1 MLVFTYRKE
10 ILMNSNLVILPTRSR
25 PDSAERCINA
35 LKEHSVLSDF
45 VIAIDDD
52 QADLYPR
59 LDGVTYEVNPRLR
72 MNGTLNLV
80 ANKYADKYETI
91 FFLGDDHLVQTPNW
105 DEYLS
110 KAIAHKGYG
119 LAYGNDLL
127 QRHQLATAVMMSTN
141 IIKAVG
147 YMAPPKLV
155 HLYMDNYWMILGQ
168 RLGTL
173 WYFDNVIVEHLHP
186 VAGKVAWDEQY
197 REANS
202 DEVANKDRME
212 LHRYMEED
220 FATEL
225 EKITTALGL

>member
-1 MLVFTYRKE
+1 
-10 ILMNSNLVILPTRSR
+10 MNTNLVILPTRSR
-25 PDSAERCINA
+25 PDNAERCINA
-35 LKEHSVLSDF
+35 LKEHSVMSDF

-52 QADLYPR
+52 QSDLYPR

-91 FFLGDDHLVQTPNW
+91 FFLGDDHLVQTPSW
-105 DEYLS
+105 DEYLT
-110 KAIAHKGYG
+110 KAIKHKGYG

-127 QRHQLATAVMMSTN
+127 QKHQLATAVMMSTN

-173 WYFDNVIVEHLHP
+173 WYFDNVIIEHLHP
-186 VAGKVAWDEQY
+186 VAGKVEWDEQY

-202 DEVANKDRME
+202 NEVANADRME

-220 FATEL
+220 FAGEL

>member
-1 MLVFTYRKE
+1 
-10 ILMNSNLVILPTRSR
+10 MNTNLVILPTRSR
-25 PDSAERCINA
+25 PDNAERCINA
-35 LKEHSVLSDF
+35 LKEHSVMSDF

-52 QADLYPR
+52 QSDLYPR

-91 FFLGDDHLVQTPNW
+91 FFLGDDHLVQTPSW
-105 DEYLS
+105 DEYLT
-110 KAIAHKGYG
+110 KAIRHKGYG

-127 QRHQLATAVMMSTN
+127 QKHQLATAVMMSTN

-173 WYFDNVIVEHLHP
+173 WYFDNVIIEHLHP
-186 VAGKVAWDEQY
+186 VAGKVEWDEQY

-202 DEVANKDRME
+202 NEVANADRME

-220 FATEL
+220 FVGEL

>member
-1 MLVFTYRKE
+1 
-10 ILMNSNLVILPTRSR
+10 MNTNLVILPTRSR

-35 LKEHSVLSDF
+35 LKEHSVMSDF
-45 VIAIDDD
+45 IIAIDDD

-59 LDGVTYEVNPRLR
+59 LDGVTYEINPRLR

-110 KAIAHKGYG
+110 KAIAHTGYG

-127 QRHQLATAVMMSTN
+127 QGQRLATAVMMSTN

-147 YMAPPKLV
+147 YMAPPKLI
-155 HLYMDNYWMILGQ
+155 HLYMDNYWMILGKE
-168 RLGTL
+168 LKTL
-173 WYFDNVIVEHLHP
+173 WYFDNVIIEHLHP
-186 VAGKVAWDEQY
+186 VAGKTSWDEQY
-197 REANS
+197 MEANS
-202 DEVANKDRME
+202 NEVGTADRLE

-220 FATEL
+220 FKGEL
-225 EKITTALGL
+225 EKIKKAIGL

>member
-1 MLVFTYRKE
+1 
-10 ILMNSNLVILPTRSR
+10 MNTNLVILPTRSR
-25 PDSAERCINA
+25 PESAERCINA
-35 LKEHSVLSDF
+35 LKEHSVISDF
-45 VIAIDDD
+45 CIAIDDD

-105 DEYLS
+105 DEYLAG
-110 KAIAHKGYG
+110 AIAKKGYG

-127 QRHQLATAVMMSTN
+127 QGQGLATAVMMSTN
-141 IIKAVG
+141 IIRAVG

-155 HLYMDNYWMILGQ
+155 HLYMDNYWMILGS
-168 RLGTL
+168 RLGSL
-173 WYFDNVIVEHLHP
+173 WYFDKVIIEHLHP
-186 VAGKVAWDEQY
+186 VAGKAQWDEGY
-197 REANS
+197 VEANA
-202 DEVANKDRME
+202 DAIGTADRLE

-220 FATEL
+220 FADEL
-225 EKITTALGL
+225 KKITDALEL

>member
-1 MLVFTYRKE
+1 
-10 ILMNSNLVILPTRSR
+10 MNTNLVILPTRSR
-25 PDSAERCINA
+25 PDNAERCINA
-35 LKEHSVLSDF
+35 LKEHSVMSDF

-52 QADLYPR
+52 QSDLYPR

-91 FFLGDDHLVQTPNW
+91 FFLGDDHLVQTPSW
-105 DEYLS
+105 DEYLT
-110 KAIAHKGYG
+110 KAIRHKGYG

-127 QRHQLATAVMMSTN
+127 QKHQLATAVMMSTN

-173 WYFDNVIVEHLHP
+173 WYFDNVIIEHLHP
-186 VAGKVAWDEQY
+186 VAGKVEWDEQY

-202 DEVANKDRME
+202 NEVANADRME

-220 FATEL
+220 FAGEL

>member
-1 MLVFTYRKE
+1 
-10 ILMNSNLVILPTRSR
+10 MNTNLVILPTRSR
-25 PDSAERCINA
+25 PDNAERCINA
-35 LKEHSVLSDF
+35 LKEHSVMSDF

-52 QADLYPR
+52 QSDLYPR

-105 DEYLS
+105 DEYLT

-127 QRHQLATAVMMSTN
+127 QKHQLATAVMMSTN

-173 WYFDNVIVEHLHP
+173 WYFDNVIIEHLHP
-186 VAGKVAWDEQY
+186 VAGKVEWDEQY

-202 DEVANKDRME
+202 NEVANADRME

-220 FATEL
+220 FAGEL

>member
-1 MLVFTYRKE
+1 
-10 ILMNSNLVILPTRSR
+10 MNSNLVILPTRSR

-35 LKEHSVLSDF
+35 LKEHSVCSDF
-45 VIAIDDD
+45 LIAIDDD

-59 LDGVTYEVNPRLR
+59 LEGVTYEVNPRLR

-91 FFLGDDHLVQTPNW
+91 FFLGDDHLVQTPAW
-105 DEYLS
+105 DEHMS
-110 KAIAHKGYG
+110 KAIATKGYG

-127 QRHQLATAVMMSTN
+127 QRQQLATAVMMSTN
-141 IIKAVG
+141 IIRAVG

-155 HLYMDNYWMILGQ
+155 HLYMDKYWMILGQ

-173 WYFDNVIVEHLHP
+173 WYFDKVIIEHLHP
-186 VAGKVAWDEQY
+186 VAGKATWDEGY
-197 REANS
+197 VEANS
-202 DEVANKDRME
+202 NEVGNADRLE

-220 FATEL
+220 FAGEL

>member
-1 MLVFTYRKE
+1 
-10 ILMNSNLVILPTRSR
+10 MNTNLVILPTRSR
-25 PDSAERCINA
+25 PDNAERCINA
-35 LKEHSVLSDF
+35 LKEHSVMSDF

-52 QADLYPR
+52 QSDLYPR
-59 LDGVTYEVNPRLR
+59 LDGVIYEVNPRLR

-91 FFLGDDHLVQTPNW
+91 FFLGDDHLVQTPSW
-105 DEYLS
+105 DEYLT

-127 QRHQLATAVMMSTN
+127 QKHQLATAVMMSTN

-173 WYFDNVIVEHLHP
+173 WYFDNVIIEHLHP
-186 VAGKVAWDEQY
+186 VAGKVEWDEQY

-202 DEVANKDRME
+202 NEVANADRME

-220 FATEL
+220 FAGEL
-225 EKITTALGL
+225 EKITKALRL

>member
-1 MLVFTYRKE
+1 
-10 ILMNSNLVILPTRSR
+10 MNTNLVILPTRSR
-25 PDSAERCINA
+25 PESAERCINA
-35 LKEHSVLSDF
+35 LKEHSVISDF
-45 VIAIDDD
+45 CIAIDDD

-59 LDGVTYEVNPRLR
+59 LDGVIYEVNPRLR

-91 FFLGDDHLVQTPNW
+91 YFLGDDHLVQTPNW

-110 KAIAHKGYG
+110 GAIAKKGYG

-127 QRHQLATAVMMSTN
+127 QGQGLATAVMMSTN

-155 HLYMDNYWMILGQ
+155 HLYMDNYWMILGS
-168 RLGTL
+168 RLGSL
-173 WYFDNVIVEHLHP
+173 WYFDKVIVEHLHP
-186 VAGKVAWDEQY
+186 VAGKAEWDAGY
-197 REANS
+197 KEANA
-202 DEVANKDRME
+202 DEVGNADRQE

-220 FATEL
+220 FASEL

>member
-1 MLVFTYRKE
+1 
-10 ILMNSNLVILPTRSR
+10 MNSNLVILPTRSR

-35 LKEHSVLSDF
+35 LKEHSVKSDF

-52 QADLYPR
+52 QSDLYPR
-59 LDGVTYEVNPRLR
+59 LEGVTYEVNPRLR

-91 FFLGDDHLVQTPNW
+91 YFLGDDHLVHTPKW

-110 KAIAHKGYG
+110 DAIAKKGFG

-127 QRHQLATAVMMSTN
+127 QRQSLATAVMMSTN
-141 IIKAVG
+141 IIRAVG

-155 HLYMDNYWMILGQ
+155 HLYMDNYWMILGS
-168 RLGTL
+168 RLGSL
-173 WYFDNVIVEHLHP
+173 WYFDKVIIEHLHP
-186 VAGKVAWDEQY
+186 VAGKAQWDEGY
-197 REANS
+197 VEANA
-202 DEVANKDRME
+202 DEVGNADRAE

-220 FATEL
+220 FAGEL

>member
-1 MLVFTYRKE
+1 
-10 ILMNSNLVILPTRSR
+10 MNSNLVILPTRSR
-25 PDSAERCINA
+25 PESAERCINA
-35 LKEHSVLSDF
+35 LKEHSVMSDF
-45 VIAIDDD
+45 CIAIDDD

-59 LDGVTYEVNPRLR
+59 LDGVIYEVNPRLR

-91 FFLGDDHLVQTPNW
+91 FFLGDDHLVQTPSW

-127 QRHQLATAVMMSTN
+127 QKQNLATAVMMSTN

-155 HLYMDNYWMILGQ
+155 HLFMDNYWMILGS

-173 WYFDNVIVEHLHP
+173 WYFDNVIIEHLHP
-186 VAGKVAWDEQY
+186 IAGKATWDEGY
-197 REANS
+197 VEANAN
-202 DEVANKDRME
+202 EVGAADREE
-212 LHRYMEED
+212 LHRYMEEE

-225 EKITTALGL
+225 EKITKALGL

>member
-1 MLVFTYRKE
+1 MEFYQRDTV
-10 ILMNSNLVILPTRSR
+10 NSNLVILPTRSR

-35 LKEHSVLSDF
+35 LKEHSVMSDF
-45 VIAIDDD
+45 CIAIDDD

-127 QRHQLATAVMMSTN
+127 QKQNLATAVMMSTN
-141 IIKAVG
+141 IIRAVG
-147 YMAPPKLV
+147 YMAPPKLI

-173 WYFDNVIVEHLHP
+173 WYFDNVIIEHLHP
-186 VAGKVAWDEQY
+186 VAGKTSWDEQY
-197 REANS
+197 MEANS
-202 DEVANKDRME
+202 TEVGNADRQE
-212 LHRYMEED
+212 LHRYMEEE

-225 EKITTALGL
+225 EKITTTLGL

>member
-1 MLVFTYRKE
+1 
-10 ILMNSNLVILPTRSR
+10 MNTNLVILPTRSR
-25 PDSAERCINA
+25 PDNAERCINA
-35 LKEHSVLSDF
+35 LKEHSVMSDF

-52 QADLYPR
+52 QSDLYPR
-59 LDGVTYEVNPRLR
+59 LDGVIYEVNPRLR

-91 FFLGDDHLVQTPNW
+91 FFLGDDHLVQTPSW
-105 DEYLS
+105 DEYLT

-127 QRHQLATAVMMSTN
+127 QKHQLATAVMMSTN

-173 WYFDNVIVEHLHP
+173 WYFDNVIIEHLHP
-186 VAGKVAWDEQY
+186 VAGKVEWDEQY

-202 DEVANKDRME
+202 NEVANADRME

-220 FATEL
+220 FAGEL